1 MTHITNVSDTARWV
15 AVYRANETARPDA
28 IFHDP
33 YAARLAGEHGERIV
47 ATLPGGAQM
56 SWAIVVRTKVMDD
69 MILDRVLRH
78 NADVVL
84 DLAAGL
90 DSRPWRMKE
99 LPPTLR
105 WIDVDLPGILDYK
118 LETLAGEKT
127 VCQYEAI
134 RLDLRDVE
142 KRRALFDQIGRSA
155 KRVLVITEG
164 LLVYLDDDQVADLAR
179 DLHAPAAFEWW
190 MCDIIAPRI
199 LEMLMKGFG
208 SHLSAGNAPMKFAPA
223 EGTKFFERFGWREL
237 EYHSALADA
246 QRLNREMRAMP
257 FYRMLGRIFFIGAK
271 KRWEA
276 AKRMSGNVLLQRVSS
291 RA

>member
-1 MTHITNVSDTARWV
+1 
-15 AVYRANETARPDA
+15 
-28 IFHDP
+28 
-33 YAARLAGEHGERIV
+33 
-47 ATLPGGAQM
+47 
-56 SWAIVVRTKVMDD
+56 MDD

-142 KRRALFDQIGRSA
+142 KRRALFDQVGRSA

-164 LLVYLDDDQVADLAR
+164 LLVYLDDQQVAELAR
-179 DLHAPAAFEWW
+179 DLHTPATFEWW
-190 MCDIIAPRI
+190 MLDIIAPRI
-199 LEMLMKGFG
+199 LEMIMKGFG
-208 SHLSAGNAPMKFAPA
+208 AHLSAGNAPMKFAPA
-223 EGTKFFERFGWREL
+223 DGTKFFERFGWHEL
-237 EYHSALADA
+237 EYHSALGDA
-246 QRLNREMRAMP
+246 QRLKREMRMMP
-257 FYRMLGRIFFIGAK
+257 FYRMLGRIFFVGAK
-271 KRWEA
+271 KRWEE
-276 AKRMSGNVLLQRVSS
+276 AKRMSGNVLLQRESS